1 MKNFTLFIL
10 FSICYLTSAQDKG
23 TMDFKSTIYDFGEV
37 ASGAKI
43 EAVFTFT
50 NNGKKSVKIL
60 NIQSTGDC
68 ISSEKTEKDIAI
80 GQSGQIKLIYDTS
93 CEGPIRSTVTVFSD
107 AENSAQALKLR
118 GRVLPKD

>member
-1 MKNFTLFIL
+1 MKNFTIIFLFTL
-10 FSICYLTSAQDKG
+10 SAFTSAQDKG
-23 TMDFKSTIYDFGEV
+23 TMDFKSTIYDFGQV
-37 ASGAKI
+37 ASGDKVQ
-43 EAVFTFT
+43 AVFTFT

-68 ISSEKTEKDIAI
+68 ISSEKTEKEIAV
-80 GQSGQIKLIYDTS
+80 GESGQIKLTYDTN

-118 GRVLPKD
+118 GRVLPKS